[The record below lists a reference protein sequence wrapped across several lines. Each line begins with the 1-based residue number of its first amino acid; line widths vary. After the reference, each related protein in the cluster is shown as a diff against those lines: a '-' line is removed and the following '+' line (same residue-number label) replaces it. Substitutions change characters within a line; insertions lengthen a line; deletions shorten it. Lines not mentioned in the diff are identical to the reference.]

1 MSKASELLQKLQQQ
15 RENREAIQAYWLE
28 LFPERGEL
36 KQTQVNSWLTQY
48 DFDTIIAGLDAAVI
62 KVNKVDHAVDA
73 GKSSEEMTASRVVKY
88 ASMCMRNA
96 GLTDEERQA
105 LDDKREAL
113 RAARSAAGKKG
124 NAKRWG
130 EPTKVGDDLRSD
142 PTGCDVLPRYTG
154 TGTGTDTS
162 TSTDTGTGRSAA
174 SPRSSDPF
182 EEKKEQTKTN
192 TNPVGA
198 SGLSANQRQNKPT
211 PTPAPAPAPVK
222 HSWKN
227 CSKCGDPLYRSENHV
242 CAVKA
247 KCTCYCADFG
257 TPDDHSYSCAVT
269 LAANTD
275 KYGSPLGTVDDL

>member
-1 MSKASELLQKLQQQ
+1 MSKASELLQRLQQQ
-15 RENREAIQAYWLE
+15 HENREAIQAYWLE

-73 GKSSEEMTASRVVKY
+73 GKSSEEMTASRVIKY

-113 RAARSAAGKKG
+113 RAARSAAGKRG

-130 EPTKVGDDLRSD
+130 EPTKVADDLRSD

-174 SPRSSDPF
+174 SPQSSDPF

-198 SGLSANQRQNKPT
+198 SGVSPTKREEQNQKPT
-211 PTPAPAPAPVK
+211 PTPVSAPVK

-227 CSKCGDPLYRSENHV
+227 CPKCGDPLYRSENHV
-242 CAVKA
+242 CAVK
-247 KCTCYCADFG
+247 CTCFCAEYGDTEHYHG
-257 TPDDHSYSCAVT
+257 CAVT
-269 LAANTD
+269 LAANTA
-275 KYGSPLGTVDDL
+275 KYGSPLGNVDEL